1 MRPALPS
8 PPRARGR
15 GRGDGGSVSLELVII
30 FPLVLIL
37 LFLGF
42 QYALYYHARNVA
54 LAAAQ
59 EGLRTERAENGTEAL
74 GQQRAYEFL
83 NSAGGNGVLTGVS
96 VVPNRNTTEA
106 SITVTGHALDVL
118 PLFDMPQV
126 TQTAVGPVERFT
138 TGP

>member
-1 MRPALPS
+1 MRPALRS
-8 PPRARGR
+8 PLRARGR
-15 GRGDGGSVSLELVII
+15 GREDGGSVSLELVII
-30 FPLVLIL
+30 FPLILIL

-42 QYALYYHARNVA
+42 NYALYYHARNVA

-59 EGLRTERAENGTEAL
+59 EGLRTARAENGTEAL

-83 NSAGGNGVLTGVS
+83 NRTGNNGVLSGVS
-96 VVPNRNTTEA
+96 VVPHRTTTEA
-106 SITVTGHALDVL
+106 SITVSGESLDVL
-118 PLFDMPQV
+118 PLFKMPRV